1 MDRGAG
7 RVEGGNPGKNPG
19 SASDARKYR
28 KAKNNEIRERW
39 TKPLDQDVEAEM
51 RLAEGKQR
59 SGLERQRLM
68 EMLACQTLRWA
79 EPWRQGESEARSYF
93 EKGNQAEGKGRQT
106 QRQTGKYM
114 EPGKERR
121 PGAKEVGSPIA
132 GVPIP
137 CPCTPGLPAE

>member
-59 SGLERQRLM
+59 LGLERQRLM